1 MSWPPRKPFIVLLGT
16 LLMLTICWVDYLN
29 GYQLNLLVLY
39 AFPLAWVAWSVNFT
53 CAFGIAVVD
62 SLTKLWTDS
71 HWVHAYTHAW
81 IPWERGAMRLI
92 MLSFIAFS
100 FHQFRRDL
108 DSKAKKVRQLE
119 GILPVCIGCN
129 RISEG
134 TGQWVDLGTYLQR
147 HSSAKPETQ
156 LCPECTSLRYR

>member
-1 MSWPPRKPFIVLLGT
+1 MSQPRQNPIPVLIGT
-16 LLMLTICWVDYLN
+16 LLILGIGWGDYLSH
-29 GYQLNLLVLY
+29 YEINLLVLY
-39 AFPLAWVAWSVNFT
+39 ALPLAWVAWSVNFT
-53 CAFGIAVVD
+53 WAF
-62 SLTKLWTDS
+62 SLAAADTLVWVWTDS
-71 HWVHAYTHAW
+71 HWVHPYAHAW
-81 IPWERGAMRLI
+81 IPWERGLMRLG

-108 DSKAKKVRQLE
+108 DSKARKVRQLE

-134 TGQWVDLGTYLQR
+134 NGQWLDLGTYLQR

>member
-1 MSWPPRKPFIVLLGT
+1 MSPQPSKLLTVVIGA
-16 LLMLTICWVDYLN
+16 LLMVAIGWLDYAN
-29 GYQLNLLVLY
+29 GYQLNLLILY
-39 AFPLAWVAWSVNFT
+39 AFPLAWVAWSVNFSW
-53 CAFGIAVVD
+53 AFGLSVAD
-62 SLTKLWTDS
+62 TLAKMWTDS
-71 HWVHAYTHAW
+71 HWVHPYQYAW
-81 IPWERGAMRLI
+81 IPWERAAMRMI
-92 MLSFIAFS
+92 MLGFISFS

-108 DSKAKKVRQLE
+108 DSKARKVRQLE

-156 LCPECTSLRYR
+156 LCPECTGLRYR